1 MDIDELSNDVLYQLL
16 QFVRKHAPKAED
28 PAHPAPAAAPAHT
41 ASSRKKNKP
50 MSKVEQETRIQQVR
64 GSLSAFE
71 NPGSAAY
78 APGAG
83 TYSLFTK
90 RACPVDTNSDS
101 SAIQDDRDTSG
112 DEDDSEESEEE

>member
-1 MDIDELSNDVLYQLL
+1 M
-16 QFVRKHAPKAED
+16 RKHAPKAED
-28 PAHPAPAAAPAHT
+28 TSRSVPAPAPAQPT
-41 ASSRKKNKP
+41 ASRKKNKP

-64 GSLSAFE
+64 GSLSAFD

-78 APGAG
+78 AHGAG
-83 TYSLFTK
+83 MQFAFSELASL
-90 RACPVDTNSDS
+90 ANLIPDS